1 MKTIRNGV
9 FETNSSSC
17 HSFTINRST
26 VTANQDNYVI
36 DLYANGE
43 YGWSGSDVWSPA
55 ELLDYACVAFSMTV
69 NDTREFNKIL
79 KNVIK
84 YFKTRGVIINKKFKC
99 GKGYWGLVNGYIDH
113 QSGPGENNECTEIAN
128 MFYDPEK
135 LYNFVFGNSYIE
147 LDNDNH

>member
-1 MKTIRNGV
+1 MKTIRNNV

-17 HSFTINRST
+17 HSITINHES
-26 VTANQDNYVI
+26 VTQNQNNYVI

-43 YGWSGSDVWSPA
+43 YGWSGPDVCTPVD
-55 ELLDYACVAFSMTV
+55 LLDYACVAFSMIV
-69 NDTREFNKIL
+69 NNAKEFDKTL

-84 YFKTRGVIINKKFKC
+84 YFKTRGVIINKKFKY
-99 GKGYWGLVNGYIDH
+99 GKGYWGSVDGYIDH
-113 QSGPGENNECTEIAN
+113 QSDPFEDDDCGEIAK

-135 LYNFVFGNSYIE
+135 LYNFVFGNSCIE